1 MRPVKATWVLKSK
14 QAVFVDT
21 SSQIYQI
28 NGNILKV
35 QSNHVGNVHV
45 NTDMIDMVRF
55 RQWTSSHGK

>member
-35 QSNHVGNVHV
+35 QSNHMGNSSANV
-45 NTDMIDMVRF
+45 DMIGIAKV
-55 RQWTSSHGK
+55 G